1 MKQGMYFS
9 LNDYNMLCYKM
20 IKGELEMSKAD
31 FDEVIHR
38 QFENE
43 IIEYGIIK
51 GNNTVFFVKA
61 GANGSM
67 RGYQD
72 KYLKMGLNLYEKYGF
87 TVVCSSNPF
96 AQEES
101 ICQAIE
107 VIEEYVKSPYQIYYF
122 GHSNGAVM
130 GARYAWK
137 YPQIKRLCLV
147 NGPLMINWHQTKEGV
162 CSFQGERMVFIYG
175 AKDFS
180 VKFVGLFNLIDKQ
193 SISTRIISEA
203 DHHFVGMLDEFIEL
217 PEKYLVDK

>member
-1 MKQGMYFS
+1 
-9 LNDYNMLCYKM
+9 
-20 IKGELEMSKAD
+20 MSKTD

-38 QFENE
+38 QFENS

-51 GNNTVFFVKA
+51 GNNIVFFVKA

-72 KYLKMGLNLYEKYGF
+72 KYLKMGLNLHEKYGF

-96 AQEES
+96 AQAES

-107 VIEEYVKSPYQIYYF
+107 VIEEYVQGLYQIYYF

-162 CSFQGERMVFIYG
+162 GSFQGECMVFIYG
-175 AKDFS
+175 EDDFS
-180 VKFVGLFNLIDKQ
+180 VKFVGLFNLIDKK
-193 SISTRIISEA
+193 SVSAHIIPGA